1 MIGRIRKYIDRSTAE
16 KLVHAFVTSRL
27 DANNGLLYGLPSSAI
42 SKLQRVQNSAVR
54 VVLGVKGNG
63 VDVNSLW
70 RNELHWLPIKDRIVF
85 KILMLTYKCL
95 YGLAPSYLA
104 DLLTTYQPN
113 RSLRSA
119 TQFLLDPPRHI
130 ATSYYGERAFSTSAP
145 KLWNALPQ
153 SIKNATSLTI
163 FKKCL
168 KTHLFN
174 NSIV

>member
-1 MIGRIRKYIDRSTAE
+1 MSTLPMLYLPFNILIQKE
-16 KLVHAFVTSRL
+16 QAFYMQGTMR
-27 DANNGLLYGLPSSAI
+27 
-42 SKLQRVQNSAVR
+42 
-54 VVLGVKGNG
+54 
-63 VDVNSLW
+63 